1 MTITIG
7 IITIILG
14 LIGWVG
20 QTLAVF
26 NNDLATKLGL
36 SETEEVMDPTMLA
49 FERFS
54 MGIMDFLLMWILP
67 VSAFLMIIENALWPV
82 FALVGGAVYLYIP
95 GCFTITRIVL
105 GKRGLKIGTRSAQVT
120 AYVLAVLWTV
130 DALVMM
136 YLAVKGLSL

>member
-26 NNDLATKLGL
+26 NNVLATKLGL

-67 VSAFLMIIENALWPV
+67 VSAFLMIIQNAWWPV

>member
-1 MTITIG
+1 
-7 IITIILG
+7 
-14 LIGWVG
+14 
-20 QTLAVF
+20 
-26 NNDLATKLGL
+26 
-36 SETEEVMDPTMLA
+36 
-49 FERFS
+49 
-54 MGIMDFLLMWILP
+54 
-67 VSAFLMIIENALWPV
+67 MIIENAWWPV

-105 GKRGLKIGTRSAQVT
+105 GKRGLKIGTRSAQTT

>member
-67 VSAFLMIIENALWPV
+67 VSGYLMIIGNEWWPV

-105 GKRGLKIGTRSAQVT
+105 GKRGLKIGTRSAQIT

-136 YLAVKGLSL
+136 SLAVIELNM